1 MSVTHLYIPVFSKWT
16 TPSRAIIES
25 TIEKLTYKFYKKTA
39 IRNIVML
46 DFKYHL
52 STSELNGKC
61 IHEY

>member
-1 MSVTHLYIPVFSKWT
+1 MEWSRVLDFNIEKKWIQVLT
-16 TPSRAIIES
+16 LEV
-25 TIEKLTYKFYKKTA
+25 EKLTYKFYKKTA

-52 STSELNGKC
+52 NTSELNGKC